1 MTGPNV
7 TPAPSMPAWRVRLD
21 AASRAGRTFVQGF
34 VLDVLAAAGMA
45 VTSALADSH
54 FAWSW
59 QFWAV
64 QAGLFGKTVLQTL
77 AAYLMRLKVPP
88 KA

>member
-1 MTGPNV
+1 MSNPV
-7 TPAPSMPAWRVRLD
+7 PPMPRWRVRLD
-21 AASRAGRTFVQGF
+21 AANRAARTFMQGLA
-34 VLDVLAAAGMA
+34 LDVLAAAGMA

-64 QAGLFGKTVLQTL
+64 QGGLFGKTLLQTL
-77 AAYLMRLKVPP
+77 AAYLMRLKFPP
-88 KA
+88 PAQH